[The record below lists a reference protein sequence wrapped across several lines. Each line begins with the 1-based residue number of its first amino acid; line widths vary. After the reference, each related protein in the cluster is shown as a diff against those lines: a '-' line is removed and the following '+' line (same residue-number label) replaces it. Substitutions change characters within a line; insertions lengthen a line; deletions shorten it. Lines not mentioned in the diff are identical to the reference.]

1 MSEGET
7 ESEVF
12 LSPTQDTHSD
22 DRRVHRGPDIRVS
35 DSIDNIREGG
45 TGNPNSFIMENSQWM
60 CVLVHL
66 CTYNATY

>member
-22 DRRVHRGPDIRVS
+22 DRRICQGPDIRVS
-35 DSIDNIREGG
+35 DTIDNIREGG
-45 TGNPNSFIMENSQWM
+45 IGNHNTFN
-60 CVLVHL
+60 L
-66 CTYNATY
+66 